1 MQSSESPLVFPGGR
15 PLHADALGSVPTAY
29 LPTGGLVDL
38 LAARV
43 YHPSARC
50 VVRRGDDFP
59 VAGPVRETIA
69 DLKLHREDLGVGRW
83 LALFLGSAGWR
94 LSSTGYFSGRRGQ
107 NGLVGHRAPPGF
119 GGSVHARY
127 QEARTPVR
135 VTRRARWE
143 AVVSL
148 RLKGPERTR
157 EWLGLR
163 SARVLARRTFRC
175 GAALLGHNLTGSL
188 LVRCS
193 GSALSGRDAGVDSET
208 EPRDQRDRTVD
219 RDRAEQRT
227 GVTPASTGSRLRPR
241 STAPA
246 EIPRGP
252 GAIRRYPDRRLI
264 PLSAISAPERRSARC
279 VLRIPSPGATRIRG
293 GAIR

>member
-1 MQSSESPLVFPGGR
+1 VSAVEGQRIRNQQVAGSSPAAGSRNKPAAPIPRTRSTLVFLGGR
-15 PLHADALGSVPTAY
+15 PLHADALGSVPTSY

-59 VAGPVRETIA
+59 VAGPVRGRIA

-83 LALFLGSAGWR
+83 LALFLGSAGWH
-94 LSSTGYFSGRRGQ
+94 LSSTDYFSGRRGQ
-107 NGLVGHRAPPGF
+107 NGLVGHSAPPEF

-148 RLKGPERTR
+148 RLKGPERTM
-157 EWLGLR
+157 EWP
-163 SARVLARRTFRC
+163 
-175 GAALLGHNLTGSL
+175 SL
-188 LVRCS
+188 LS
-193 GSALSGRDAGVDSET
+193 AGVPAQT
-208 EPRDQRDRTVD
+208 GWDRTQSG
-219 RDRAEQRT
+219 QRT
-227 GVTPASTGSRLRPR
+227 
-241 STAPA
+241 
-246 EIPRGP
+246 
-252 GAIRRYPDRRLI
+252 
-264 PLSAISAPERRSARC
+264 
-279 VLRIPSPGATRIRG
+279 
-293 GAIR
+293 